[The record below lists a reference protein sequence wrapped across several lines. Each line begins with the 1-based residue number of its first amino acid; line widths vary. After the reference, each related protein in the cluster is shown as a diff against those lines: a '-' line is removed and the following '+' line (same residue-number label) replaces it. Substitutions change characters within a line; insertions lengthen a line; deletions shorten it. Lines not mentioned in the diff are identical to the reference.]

1 MVLPLVRTVEHPE
14 CSSGTTGHAY
24 IEKQLAEARDFS
36 TAAASCESYGS
47 CDPSKPK
54 VLVIE
59 DNPDMRQ
66 YIRLVLSNSYN
77 VILAVD
83 GQEGINR
90 ALQHIPALII
100 TDVLMPKVNGF
111 EVCRTLKSNMIT
123 RNIPIICLTACA
135 TDEQKIESY
144 ASGADAYMSKP
155 FNANV
160 LRARASQLI
169 DKGRAAAD
177 SQDADIIIGVNTRT
191 LGDKQQQF
199 LQNFR
204 AYVEEH
210 IYDNININGIA
221 EALGMSRSTMYRQ
234 FNEITDVNPVEVITM
249 IRLKKAVRAMLF
261 ERKSVAQAAFDAGFS
276 SPSYFTKTFIKY
288 YKEKPSDY
296 QKRYTRRSPEEQ

>member
-1 MVLPLVRTVEHPE
+1 M
-14 CSSGTTGHAY
+14 
-24 IEKQLAEARDFS
+24 
-36 TAAASCESYGS
+36 
-47 CDPSKPK
+47 
-54 VLVIE
+54 
-59 DNPDMRQ
+59 
-66 YIRLVLSNSYN
+66 
-77 VILAVD
+77 
-83 GQEGINR
+83 
-90 ALQHIPALII
+90 
-100 TDVLMPKVNGF
+100 
-111 EVCRTLKSNMIT
+111 
-123 RNIPIICLTACA
+123 
-135 TDEQKIESY
+135 
-144 ASGADAYMSKP
+144 
-155 FNANV
+155 
-160 LRARASQLI
+160 
-169 DKGRAAAD
+169 
-177 SQDADIIIGVNTRT
+177 NTRT

-296 QKRYTRRSPEEQ
+296 QKRYTRRSAEEQ